1 MQLHGTFASNDAVLA
16 PVIEAED
23 TATRNE
29 AIADVITR
37 RARGVILHVL
47 GPYRRSGFA
56 LSPQDFDDIASTVSL
71 RLVTKLRALTT
82 EAPGE
87 PIERFD
93 DYVAGLTLNAAY
105 DFFRRRYPKRARLKN
120 RLRYIMKADRR
131 LAMWGPSETNVAG
144 LVAWRGRGNAVD
156 PGEMLRRDATAAML
170 DSAHPADAVTA
181 ILASIGAPVRFDD
194 LVRIAAELWSVVD
207 LREAS
212 GGLPSTPATQLSD
225 AESRQTLCAVWR
237 EIRELPVP
245 QRCAL
250 LLNLREGQEGNAVA
264 LLVTAG
270 IATLPEIA
278 AALQMSVPE
287 LAEIWGRLPVD
298 DRIIA
303 ERLGLT
309 RQQVINLRKSA
320 RSRLERRLANM
331 RRVSTSCPS

>member
-1 MQLHGTFASNDAVLA
+1 MQLHSTFTNNDAVLS

-23 TATRNE
+23 TAARSE

-37 RARGVILHVL
+37 RARTVIAHVL

-56 LSPQDFDDIASTVSL
+56 LSSQDFDDIASTVSL
-71 RLVTKLRALTT
+71 RLVSKLTAL
-82 EAPGE
+82 ADAAAE

-93 DYVAGLTLNAAY
+93 DYVAALTFNTAY

-120 RLRYIMKADRR
+120 RLRYIMKTDRR
-131 LAMWGPSETNVAG
+131 LAMWGPPEALVAG
-144 LVAWRGRGNAVD
+144 LDAWRGRGNAVD

-170 DSAHPADAVTA
+170 DSAHPADAVAA

-207 LREAS
+207 LREAL
-212 GGLPSTPATQLSD
+212 GGPPSTPATQLSD
-225 AESRQTLCAVWR
+225 AESRQTVRAVWR
-237 EIRELPVP
+237 EIRELPPP

-264 LLVTAG
+264 LLITSG

-278 AALQMSVPE
+278 SALEMSVSN

-298 DRIIA
+298 DRTIA

-331 RRVSTSCPS
+331 RRRSTSYPS

>member
-1 MQLHGTFASNDAVLA
+1 MQLHGTFANNDTVLV

-23 TATRNE
+23 TAARNE

-37 RARGVILHVL
+37 RARTVIAHVL

-56 LSPQDFDDIASTVSL
+56 LSPQDFDDIASSVSL
-71 RLVTKLRALTT
+71 RLVSKLRALT
-82 EAPGE
+82 EAPVE

-93 DYVAGLTLNAAY
+93 DYVAALTFNAAY

-131 LAMWGPSETNVAG
+131 LAIWGPPESSVAG
-144 LVAWRGRGNAVD
+144 LAAWRGRGNVV
-156 PGEMLRRDATAAML
+156 PGEKLRRDATAAML

-212 GGLPSTPATQLSD
+212 GGPSSTPATQLSD
-225 AESRQTLCAVWR
+225 AESRQTLRAVWR
-237 EIRELPVP
+237 EIRELPPP

-264 LLVTAG
+264 LLVTSG

-278 AALQMSVPE
+278 AALQMSVSE

>member
-1 MQLHGTFASNDAVLA
+1 MQIYGTFANNDAVLA

-23 TATRNE
+23 TAARNE

-37 RARGVILHVL
+37 RARAVITRVL
-47 GPYRRSGFA
+47 GPYRRAGFA
-56 LSPQDFDDIASTVSL
+56 LAPQDVDDITSTVSL
-71 RLVTKLRALTT
+71 RLVSKLMALTD
-82 EAPGE
+82 AADE

-93 DYVAGLTLNAAY
+93 DYVAALTFNTAY

-131 LAMWGPSETNVAG
+131 LAMWGPPEASIAG
-144 LVAWRGRGNAVD
+144 LAAWRGHGSAVD
-156 PGEMLRRDATAAML
+156 PGEMLRRDATVAML

-207 LREAS
+207 LREAW
-212 GGLPSTPATQLSD
+212 GGQPSTPATQLSD
-225 AESRQTLCAVWR
+225 AESRQTLRTVWR
-237 EIRELPVP
+237 EIRELPAP

-264 LLVTAG
+264 LLVTSG
-270 IATLPEIA
+270 TATLPEIA
-278 AALQMSVPE
+278 AALQMSVSD

-331 RRVSTSCPS
+331 SDRSTSSPS